1 MSKMG
6 QKFVNEQEEKLEQLY
21 NDAVYMAVN
30 GRDIE
35 WAMECALNATGAL
48 DHEPTDAYFNRV
60 KRYAIEILRTKKELA
75 DEVNGSIY

>member
-1 MSKMG
+1 MG
-6 QKFVNEQEEKLEQLY
+6 QKFVDEQEVKLEQLY
-21 NDAVYMAVN
+21 NDTVYMAVD

-35 WAMECALNATGAL
+35 WALESALKATGAL
-48 DHEPTDAYFNRV
+48 DHEPTDAYFSRV

>member
-6 QKFVNEQEEKLEQLY
+6 QKFVDEQEGKLEQLY
-21 NDAVYMAVN
+21 NDAVYMAVD

-35 WAMECALNATGAL
+35 WAMECALKATGAL
-48 DHEPTDAYFNRV
+48 DHEPMDAYFSRV
-60 KRYAIEILRTKKELA
+60 KRYAIEILRTKKDLA